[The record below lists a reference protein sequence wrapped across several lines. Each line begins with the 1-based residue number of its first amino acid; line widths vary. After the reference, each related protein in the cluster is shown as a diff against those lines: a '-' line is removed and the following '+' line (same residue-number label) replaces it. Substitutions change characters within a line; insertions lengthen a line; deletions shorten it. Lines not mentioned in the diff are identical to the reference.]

1 MEIDR
6 GRLDALARYD
16 TPTIANAI
24 QALGV
29 RPATEGF
36 TRPPIHAV
44 LPELPPAAGH
54 VVTVTI
60 TSSEPFEDA
69 AAERDAMLPLYDAVA
84 AVPGPKLVVV
94 QDLDRGPGCLWG
106 EVNSTICRTLGAR
119 GVITDGLVRD
129 LADVEPLGFHYL
141 ARGVGVARAY
151 TRVRATGIPVDVGGV
166 RFEQGDLV
174 HADRHGAVIVPADRV
189 DDVLDAAE
197 RVTAREQRLLDW
209 VRSPEFDP
217 AQLAARRAQSRRH

>member
-1 MEIDR
+1 MTIDP
-6 GRLDALARYD
+6 GRLDALGRHD

-24 QALGV
+24 QGLGI

-36 TRPPIHAV
+36 TRPPVRAV
-44 LPELPPAAGH
+44 FTDLPPAVGH

-60 TSSEPFEDA
+60 TSSEPFADP

-84 AVPGPKLVVV
+84 AVAGAKFVVV
-94 QDLDRGPGCLWG
+94 QDLDQGPGCLWG
-106 EVNSTICRTLGAR
+106 EVNSTICSTLGAR

-141 ARGVGVARAY
+141 ARGVGVARAN
-151 TRVRATGIPVDVGGV
+151 TWIRTTGVPVDVGGV
-166 RFEQGDLV
+166 RFEPGDLV
-174 HADRHGAVIVPADRV
+174 HADRHGAVVVPADRV
-189 DDVLDAAE
+189 DDVLAAAE

-217 AQLAARRAQSRRH
+217 SELPARRAQH